1 MMKFE
6 LDIDTADLI
15 TLGNLKRQRKFLKQ
29 ELKRWKKNPKTDQN
43 PIGYWMHND
52 DVINSAKLIK
62 ALDKI
67 IDYYGG

>member
-1 MMKFE
+1 MKFE

-43 PIGYWMHND
+43 PNGYWMHDD

-67 IDYYGG
+67 IAYYGG